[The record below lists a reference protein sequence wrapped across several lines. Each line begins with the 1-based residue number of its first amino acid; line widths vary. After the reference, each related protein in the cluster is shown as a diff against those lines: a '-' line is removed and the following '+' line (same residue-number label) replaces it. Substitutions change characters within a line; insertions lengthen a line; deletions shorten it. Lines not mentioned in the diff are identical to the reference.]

1 MKQGMSLIAM
11 LMLFT
16 GLLTSSPVLAWQQT
30 GLEIMQAKKERH
42 RLKFE
47 KESVTMILKDRRGR
61 EKEREIVIYAMED
74 ENRLSKGLIKF
85 VEPED
90 VRNVGLLTW
99 ENAEQDDDQWLY
111 LPSQRRA
118 KRIAAGGKKNAFMG
132 TDLAYEDLRPE
143 DLEAHSYELKGS
155 ETIDGHDCHII
166 ESLPATDKEMKESG
180 YDKRIM
186 WVRKDILIPLKTEFY
201 SRGRLQKVMTVN
213 KLEQL
218 EDDVWRVTESTME
231 TIRNQTSTTMRTD
244 SRDTAEIDASMFTKR
259 QLERNVD

>member
-1 MKQGMSLIAM
+1 MKQGLSLIAM
-11 LMLFT
+11 GMLLM
-16 GLLTSSPVLAWQQT
+16 GLLSSAPALAWQQT
-30 GLEIMQAKKERH
+30 GLEIMKAKKDRH

-47 KESVTMILKDRRGR
+47 KEAVTMILKDRRGR

-85 VEPED
+85 VEPQD

-99 ENAEQDDDQWLY
+99 ENAEEDDDQWLY

-118 KRIAAGGKKNAFMG
+118 KRIAAGGKKNPFMG

-143 DLEAHSYELKGS
+143 DLDAHTYELKGS
-155 ETIDGHDCHII
+155 ETIDGHDCYVI
-166 ESLPATDKEMKESG
+166 ESLPSTDKEKKESG

-201 SRGRLQKVMTVN
+201 SRGRLQKVLTVN

-218 EDDVWRVTESTME
+218 EGDVWRVSESTME
-231 TIRNQTSTTMRTD
+231 SMREKTSTTMRTD
-244 SRDTAEIDASMFTKR
+244 SRDTGEIDASMFTKR